1 MARWSAEEPNLHDL
15 TVVVRSPTGETVEQV
30 DLRIGF
36 RRVEIDGLDLLI
48 NGERVYIRGVNRH
61 DFDQHTG
68 RTLTR
73 DQIRADLV
81 LMKQFGFNAVRTSHY
96 PNDPALVELTDE
108 LGLYVIDEADIES
121 HAFQSTLCDDWR
133 YLGAWVDRVSRMAIR
148 DKNHPSVILWSLG
161 NESGHGLNHEAAAG
175 WLRRYDPSRPLHYE
189 GAIRYD
195 WGSDQGV
202 SDITCPMYPPIAAIV
217 GHARSGQQRHPL
229 IMCEYQHA
237 MGNSNGTLGE
247 YWDAIE
253 STPGLQG
260 GFIWEF
266 WDHGLVQE
274 LPDGQRWA
282 YGGDFGDVPN
292 DGNFCLDGLVWPDRR
307 PKPAMWEH
315 KSIAAPVRPTG
326 LHDRRAGIVEVVN
339 RQSFRDLGWLRAG
352 WELAIDGASV
362 GSGDV
367 VLPEIGP
374 GDRGPA
380 VLHGWTDPSLPPGR
394 RGLADDPVRDRRRGL
409 VGAAGLR
416 DRRGPA
422 GGRQRHRRA

>member
-1 MARWSAEEPNLHDL
+1 MTLRSPAGEVAEE
-15 TVVVRSPTGETVEQV
+15 T

-48 NGERVYIRGVNRH
+48 NGERVFIRGVNRH

-148 DKNHPSVILWSLG
+148 DKNHPSIIALVAGQRVGPRARTTRPRPAGS
-161 NESGHGLNHEAAAG
+161 AATT
-175 WLRRYDPSRPLHYE
+175 RRGRSTTRARSATTGAATRASATSPARCTRRSRPSSATP
-189 GAIRYD
+189 GPGR
-195 WGSDQGV
+195 
-202 SDITCPMYPPIAAIV
+202 
-217 GHARSGQQRHPL
+217 QRHPL

-253 STPGLQG
+253 STPGPPGWLHLG
-260 GFIWEF
+260 VLGPRPRPE
-266 WDHGLVQE
+266 
-274 LPDGQRWA
+274 A
-282 YGGDFGDVPN
+282 A
-292 DGNFCLDGLVWPDRR
+292 RR
-307 PKPAMWEH
+307 HAAAGPTAATSATSPTTATSAWTAW
-315 KSIAAPVRPTG
+315 SGRIAGPSPRCGSTSRSRPRSVRPVCTTAG
-326 LHDRRAGIVEVVN
+326 PGSSRSSTASRSGTWAGCAPAGSWRSTARASARATSSSRRSVRGIAVRPSCTAGPTRHCRRAP
-339 RQSFRDLGWLRAG
+339 R
-352 WELAIDGASV
+352 
-362 GSGDV
+362 
-367 VLPEIGP
+367 P
-374 GDRGPA
+374 G
-380 VLHGWTDPSLPPGR
+380 
-394 RGLADDPVRDRRRGL
+394 
-409 VGAAGLR
+409 
-416 DRRGPA
+416 
-422 GGRQRHRRA
+422 